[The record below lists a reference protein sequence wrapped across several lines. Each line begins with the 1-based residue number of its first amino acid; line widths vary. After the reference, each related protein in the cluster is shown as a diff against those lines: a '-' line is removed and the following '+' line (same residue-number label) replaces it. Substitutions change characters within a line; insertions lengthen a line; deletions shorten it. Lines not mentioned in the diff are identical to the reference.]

1 MQLLTH
7 ATCTRQ
13 LPGAL
18 KPKSY
23 SLVESNQTI
32 IVKFCYMVTI
42 CNQNRVF
49 CDTCTTTVAVPSGT
63 GEGLP
68 NCKPIITLYFIIYR
82 YIKMADFEKD
92 LLKFLAGKHPE
103 YLTPIEYDLVIKPS
117 ICKMKSASLPRVCD
131 DEPAMLKRNLTIIV
145 GAVLLDKENKV
156 LLIQEAKKKCRGLW
170 YLPAGRL
177 EENETIEVRK

>member
-1 MQLLTH
+1 
-7 ATCTRQ
+7 
-13 LPGAL
+13 
-18 KPKSY
+18 
-23 SLVESNQTI
+23 
-32 IVKFCYMVTI
+32 
-42 CNQNRVF
+42 
-49 CDTCTTTVAVPSGT
+49 
-63 GEGLP
+63 
-68 NCKPIITLYFIIYR
+68 
-82 YIKMADFEKD
+82 MADFEKD

-177 EENETIEVRK
+177 EENETIEVRKPGVVSRAIETLLFKVFLICLLYGIVPGKE